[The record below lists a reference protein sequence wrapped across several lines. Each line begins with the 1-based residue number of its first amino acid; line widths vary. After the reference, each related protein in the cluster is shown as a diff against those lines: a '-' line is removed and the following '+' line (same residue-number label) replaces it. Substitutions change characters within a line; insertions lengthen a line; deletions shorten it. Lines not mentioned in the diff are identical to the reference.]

1 MWEPESERAVLL
13 VSPHGI
19 ERCRTCVYGVHTG
32 SCDRDRAIHVMRCE
46 KPRPKRRKATP
57 SSALL
62 LGSRLSAVMLLRGP
76 HALWGKGWMGDNKV
90 FCEYVCQP
98 NSETETAALLL
109 KQRTLSSSFCADD
122 PVLGQMDPGE
132 PTGRCE
138 LVDPAAGVFK
148 RRYSKMT
155 VTLHCDTWMAEF
167 APSRN

>member
-1 MWEPESERAVLL
+1 MSQHCGTSFDHVALMM
-13 VSPHGI
+13 SPA
-19 ERCRTCVYGVHTG
+19 TG
-32 SCDRDRAIHVMRCE
+32 SEAQSV
-46 KPRPKRRKATP
+46 A
-57 SSALL
+57 AF
-62 LGSRLSAVMLLRGP
+62 MLLRGP

-90 FCEYVCQP
+90 FCEYLCQP
-98 NSETETAALLL
+98 NSETETAA
-109 KQRTLSSSFCADD
+109 QTTLSFCADD